1 MSRVPVQNRLLLML
15 SNDAQALLGPLERVD
30 LNLRDSLEKADETIR
45 FAYFPDAG
53 LVSVVAETPGAGAT
67 EVGMIVVE
75 GMTALAVLEH
85 DTQSPFDTFVQGAGS
100 AQRIE
105 TDRLR
110 AALAESAEIRSLF
123 LRYARTF
130 VIQVAATAFANGNAK
145 LEARL
150 ARWLLMVGDRQGET
164 FNVTHEFL
172 GLMLAVRRSGVTLA
186 IQMLEGKGLIRATR
200 GTISIVDRNGLIAH
214 ANGAYGLPER
224 EYRRILG

>member
-1 MSRVPVQNRLLLML
+1 ML
-15 SNDAQALLGPLERVD
+15 SEEARAQLGPLEHVD
-30 LNLRDSLEKADETIR
+30 LNLRDSLEKADEPIR
-45 FAYFPDAG
+45 FAYFPDSG
-53 LVSVVAETPGAGAT
+53 LVSVVAETAGAGST
-67 EVGMIVVE
+67 EVGMIGLE
-75 GMTALAVLEH
+75 GMTALAILEH

-105 TDRLR
+105 TERLR
-110 AALAESAEIRSLF
+110 SALAESAELRRVF
-123 LRYARTF
+123 LRYARAFT
-130 VIQVAATAFANGNAK
+130 IQVAATAFANGNSK

-150 ARWLLMVGDRQGET
+150 ARWLLMVGDRLGET

-186 IQMLEGKGLIRATR
+186 IQMLESKGLIRATR

-224 EYRRILG
+224 EYRRIFG

>member
-1 MSRVPVQNRLLLML
+1 ML
-15 SNDAQALLGPLERVD
+15 SEEARAQLGPLEHVD
-30 LNLRDSLEKADETIR
+30 LNLRDSLEKADEPIR
-45 FAYFPDAG
+45 FAYFPDSG
-53 LVSVVAETPGAGAT
+53 LVSVVAETAGAGST
-67 EVGMIVVE
+67 EVGMIGLE
-75 GMTALAVLEH
+75 GMTALAILEH

-105 TDRLR
+105 TERLR
-110 AALAESAEIRSLF
+110 SALAESAELRRVF
-123 LRYARTF
+123 LRYARAFT
-130 VIQVAATAFANGNAK
+130 IQVAATAFANGNSK

-150 ARWLLMVGDRQGET
+150 ARWLLMVGDRLGET